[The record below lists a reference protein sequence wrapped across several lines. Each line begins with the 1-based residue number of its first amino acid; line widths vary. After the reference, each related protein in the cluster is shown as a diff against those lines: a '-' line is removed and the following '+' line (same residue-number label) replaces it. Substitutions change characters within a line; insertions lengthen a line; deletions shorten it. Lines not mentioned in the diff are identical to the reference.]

1 MEVITRTVLRYPGVP
16 SLVAVPLGGPAFVDV
31 LRRLWEEGAAV
42 FPLDRR
48 LPPTARAAVL
58 ARVRPTE
65 VWDEEG
71 RRSLP
76 GGEPVADGDALVLA
90 TSGTTAA
97 AKGAVLTHAA
107 LDHAARVTSQA
118 LAVDPE
124 TDTWLCCAP
133 VAHAGGFGVVNRA
146 LRTGTALVVHD
157 GFDAATVA
165 ASRASLTALVPTM
178 LARIDPA
185 PFRRILLGGTGVPAE
200 RPANVVATYGLTE
213 TMGGVVYDRRALP
226 GVELRTGSEGAI
238 EVRSPTAL
246 RCYRTE
252 DGEPDAKTADGWLP
266 TGDLGRI
273 DDEGLLTVHGRA
285 DDVIVT
291 GGEKVW
297 PEAVEAVLRRLPSVG
312 EVAVIGRP
320 DPEWGQVAVA
330 VVEVAPGQAAPR
342 LEVLRAV
349 VKESLP
355 AWCAPRAVEVVEAL
369 PRTPSGKVRR
379 AGLRG
384 PAPDRA

>member
-1 MEVITRTVLRYPGVP
+1 MP
-16 SLVAVPLGGPAFVDV
+16 SLVAVPLGGPAFVAAV
-31 LRRLWEEGAAV
+31 RLLWAEGAAV

-48 LPPTARAAVL
+48 LPPPERAAVL

-97 AKGAVLTHAA
+97 PKGVVLTHAA
-107 LDHAARVTSQA
+107 LDHAARITSQA
-118 LAVDPE
+118 LRVEPGA
-124 TDTWLCCAP
+124 DTWLCCAP

-146 LRTGTALVVHD
+146 VRTGTALVMHD
-157 GFDAATVA
+157 GFDAAAVS

-185 PFRRILLGGTGVPAE
+185 SFRRILLGGMGVPAHL
-200 RPANVVATYGLTE
+200 PANVVATYGLTE
-213 TMGGVVYDRRALP
+213 TMGGVVYDRRPLP
-226 GVELRTGSEGAI
+226 GVELRISSEGAI

-252 DGEPDAKTADGWLP
+252 DGEPDARTADGWLL
-266 TGDLGRI
+266 TGDLGQI
-273 DDEGLLTVHGRA
+273 DADGLLTVHGRA

-297 PEAVEAVLRRLPSVG
+297 PEAVEAVLRRLPAVG

-320 DPEWGQVAVA
+320 DPEWGEVAVA

-342 LEVLRAV
+342 LEALRAV

-355 AWCAPRAVEVVEAL
+355 SWCAPRAVELVEAL

-379 AGLRG
+379 AGLRS
-384 PAPDRA
+384 PAPGQA